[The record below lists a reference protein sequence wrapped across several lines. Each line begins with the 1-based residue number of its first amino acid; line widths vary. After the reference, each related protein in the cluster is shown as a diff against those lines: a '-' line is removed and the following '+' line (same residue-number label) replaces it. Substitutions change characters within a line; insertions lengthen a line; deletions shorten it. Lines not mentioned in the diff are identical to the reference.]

1 MFYLVEECGSKSN
14 GILRYTICSTE
25 EQFDKAIEESPFT
38 FADGYEFATKEELLA
53 WLHEF
58 ATVPKKA

>member
-1 MFYLVEECGSKSN
+1 MFYLVEECDSKLN

-25 EQFDKAIEESPFT
+25 EQYDKTINESPFD

-58 ATVPKKA
+58 ATVPKKT

>member
-1 MFYLVEECGSKSN
+1 MFYLVEECESKPN

-25 EQFDKAIEESPFT
+25 EQFEKTFNESSFD
-38 FADGYEFATKEELLA
+38 FADGYVFATKEELLE

>member
-1 MFYLVEECGSKSN
+1 MFYLVEECESKLN
-14 GILRYTICSTE
+14 GVLRYTICSTE
-25 EQFDKAIEESPFT
+25 EQLEKSSNESTFD
-38 FADGYEFATKEELLA
+38 FADGSVFTTKEELMA

>member
-1 MFYLVEECGSKSN
+1 MFYLVEECESKPNS
-14 GILRYTICSTE
+14 ILRYTICSTE
-25 EQFDKAIEESPFT
+25 EQFEKTINESSFD
-38 FADGYEFATKEELLA
+38 FADGYVFATKEELLE